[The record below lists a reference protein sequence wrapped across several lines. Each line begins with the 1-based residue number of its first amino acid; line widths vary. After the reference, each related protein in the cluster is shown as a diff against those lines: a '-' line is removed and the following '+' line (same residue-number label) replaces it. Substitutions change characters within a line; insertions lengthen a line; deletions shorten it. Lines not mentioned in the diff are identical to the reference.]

1 MDEHNVQHKH
11 KRSRTEAEPE
21 PEPEPDPVATVNHVC
36 EGIDTNALTKDQL
49 AEIERTLNASWKKV
63 HSAYLR
69 SR

>member
-1 MDEHNVQHKH
+1 MDEHNVQHKQ
-11 KRSRTEAEPE
+11 KRSRTE
-21 PEPEPDPVATVNHVC
+21 PEPEPDPVATVNHAC

-49 AEIERTLNASWKKV
+49 AEIEQTLNASWKKV